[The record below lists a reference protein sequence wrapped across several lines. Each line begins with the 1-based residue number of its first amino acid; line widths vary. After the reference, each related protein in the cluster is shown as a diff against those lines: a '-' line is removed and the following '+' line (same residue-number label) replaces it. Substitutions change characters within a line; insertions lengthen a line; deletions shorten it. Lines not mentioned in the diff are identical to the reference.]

1 MSVIPG
7 KAFVANVIK
16 YYGRN
21 LHLQHHKLRCP
32 LNDAIMRVLSH
43 ELASLKNVVSYT
55 VIIRSSLSLKII
67 YKNKKA
73 QQLFTSLFTKDT

>member
-16 YYGRN
+16 YYGRK

-43 ELASLKNVVSYT
+43 ELASLTDFVSYT
-55 VIIRSSLSLKII
+55 VRIRSSLSQKIT
-67 YKNKKA
+67 YKYTNTLE
-73 QQLFTSLFTKDT
+73 LFTSLFT